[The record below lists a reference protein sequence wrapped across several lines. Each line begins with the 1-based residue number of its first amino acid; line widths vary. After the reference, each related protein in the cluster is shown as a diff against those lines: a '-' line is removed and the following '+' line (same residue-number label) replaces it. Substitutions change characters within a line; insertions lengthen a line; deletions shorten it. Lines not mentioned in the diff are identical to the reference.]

1 MTTRV
6 LTRCRVKINGED
18 YHAERVEIAMNAP
31 DPVKVVYGWQNVS
44 AAGLMAVA
52 LEGDRKSP
60 AGEPARRKP
69 RPGRNS
75 LCSCGSGS
83 KFKRCCGRT
92 S

>member
-1 MTTRV
+1 VATQV
-6 LTRCRVKINGED
+6 LTGCRVKINGVE
-18 YHAERVEIAMNAP
+18 YRAGRVEITSNAP
-31 DPVKVVYGWQNVS
+31 PPVKVVYGWQNVS
-44 AAGLMAVA
+44 AAGLMAAA

-60 AGEPARRKP
+60 AGEPVRRKP